1 MHHKFITIKKS
12 KKIKVGDKI
21 KLDDYGTLRTYTL
34 VKKKYD
40 GSFNLQ
46 SAGTISFDASIE
58 FINKNKK

>member
-1 MHHKFITIKKS
+1 M
-12 KKIKVGDKI
+12 KVGDKI

-34 VKKKYD
+34 VKKNYD

-46 SAGTISFDASIE
+46 AAGTICFDGSIE